1 MKNDISKIANGEEKI
16 YLSGIAEST
25 SRAIAH
31 AIEVA
36 YDMGRKDGREE
47 MGTSYCKWCVNS
59 GDVRECSTCKRAY
72 DDHFVK
78 KEEEK

>member
-1 MKNDISKIANGEEKI
+1 MKNDISKIVNGEEV
-16 YLSGIAEST
+16 LSISGLAEST
-25 SRAIAH
+25 SRAIMN
-31 AIEVA
+31 AIKTA
-36 YDMGRKDGREE
+36 YGAGRKDGREE
-47 MGTSYCKWCVNS
+47 MGTSYCKYCVNS